1 MIQRLQSLYL
11 LASSGILFSLF
22 FRPLMKDLDGNVLM
36 KFTQYWPFLI
46 FVIVTF
52 VLSFFC
58 IFIYRRRIS
67 QMRLCIYN
75 MLVLVAFQVWIAYMF
90 FTRPEGAICT
100 ISAVFPIVAAIFV
113 FMAFRKISAD
123 EMLVQSMNS
132 LRDIAK
138 SRKKWKK

>member
-22 FRPLMKDLDGNVLM
+22 FRPLMRDLDGNVVM

-52 VLSFFC
+52 VLSFLC
-58 IFIYRRRIS
+58 IFIYKRRIS

-75 MLVLVAFQVWIAYMF
+75 MLVLFAFQAWIAYMF
-90 FTRPEGAICT
+90 FTRFDGTVFT
-100 ISAVFPIVAAIFV
+100 ISAVFPIVAGIFV
-113 FMAFRKISAD
+113 FMAFRKISED
-123 EMLVQSMNS
+123 EALVQSMNS
-132 LRDIAK
+132 LRDMTK
-138 SRKKWKK
+138 NRKKWKK

>member
-1 MIQRLQSLYL
+1 MIQRIQSLYL
-11 LASSGILFSLF
+11 LASSGLLFSLF
-22 FRPLMKDLDGNVLM
+22 FRPLMRDLDGNVVM

-75 MLVLVAFQVWIAYMF
+75 MLVLFAFQAWIAFMF
-90 FTRPEGAICT
+90 FTRMEGTVFT
-100 ISAVFPIVAAIFV
+100 ISAVFPIVAGIFV
-113 FMAFRKISAD
+113 FMAFRKISED
-123 EMLVQSMNS
+123 EALVQSMNS
-132 LRDIAK
+132 LRDMTK
-138 SRKKWKK
+138 NRKKRKK